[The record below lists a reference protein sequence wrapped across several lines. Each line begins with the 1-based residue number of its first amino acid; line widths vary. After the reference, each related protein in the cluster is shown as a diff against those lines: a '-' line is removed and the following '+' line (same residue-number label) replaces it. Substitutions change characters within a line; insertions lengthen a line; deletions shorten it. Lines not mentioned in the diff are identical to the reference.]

1 MITLTR
7 CQARDLRAV
16 LRRRALGIAH
26 RGELPPL
33 LFVAE
38 PGVGLRV
45 RFHHPP
51 LALDCLLPGDPRR
64 EGPVALPLEALA
76 ELEGRD
82 DTPVTLEAAG
92 PGRTLARWRER
103 GTDRS
108 REFATTSPAARPPFP
123 ETLDRLEACPAT
135 LLDALA
141 EAAATTDEESTR
153 YALGCILLRG
163 GPRGE
168 VVATDGRQLLIQ
180 GGFPLPW
187 EGDAL
192 VRRTPPCLVAL
203 PRDRP
208 ILVGRSAGHVVLRAG
223 SWTAWLEIRADAR
236 YPRVEGIV
244 PDAGGPATRLHLD
257 LADARALADTL
268 GDLPGGDAP
277 HAPAT
282 LDLNGRIA
290 VRALAGGSSPPAEL
304 VLARSHYS
312 GPPIRL
318 ATDRRLLARAARLGF
333 RELEARAA
341 DAPVVCRDGRR
352 VYLWQPL
359 GPDAA
364 IGPDP
369 DATAAHPD
377 VTHHPEPPTEARPA
391 MRVPIPE
398 SRPPGEPGAAHA
410 EAAGLAA
417 LIAEAEA
424 LHEALAD
431 ARARAGRLAVALRRH
446 RKRERLVAATLASL
460 RQLRLPADVAG

>member
-33 LFVAE
+33 IVVAE

-64 EGPVALPLEALA
+64 GGPVALPLEALA

-82 DTPVTLEAAG
+82 DTPVTLEAVG

-103 GTDRS
+103 GAYRS

-123 ETLDRLEACPAT
+123 EAPDRSGECPAA

-163 GPRGE
+163 GREGE

-187 EGDAL
+187 EGDVL
-192 VRRTPPCLVAL
+192 VRRTPPCLGAL

-208 ILVGRSAGHVVLRAG
+208 SLIGRSAHHVVLRAG
-223 SWTAWLEIRADAR
+223 AWTAWLEIQRDAR

-257 LADARALADTL
+257 LADAEALAGAL
-268 GDLPGGDAP
+268 EGLPGGDAP

-304 VLARSHYS
+304 VLARSRYS

-333 RELEARAA
+333 RELEVRAA

-364 IGPDP
+364 IGPAG
-369 DATAAHPD
+369 DATPTHPD
-377 VTHHPEPPTEARPA
+377 PAHHPEPPTEARPA
-391 MRVPIPE
+391 MRVPTPE
-398 SRPPGEPGAAHA
+398 SRPPA